1 MTDLIIFMKNR
12 RQNRSMEQIVL
23 IGFGAIGI
31 PIAWHLNEWYGDNF
45 ALVATGQR
53 RKKMEKK
60 HYWVNGSA
68 FSAKIVSSADEMN
81 QIPTLAIICVKNYDI
96 ESAINDLR
104 SVIAPETILLPLQNG
119 IYAFKR
125 FCEAFP
131 ENIVLKGYIQG
142 PNTLQDGENLLF
154 TNAGV
159 THIGASAYSGDDIVQ
174 HVYKLLHIS
183 GLDVIV
189 ESDIDK
195 MVWKKWMLN
204 VAGNSVTALT
214 GADYSKFRTYE
225 ELQTICRKSMREFV
239 EVARAKDIPLSERDI
254 EDIIQYYV
262 SYKGAKKTSML
273 EDVLHHRRTENEY
286 LAGTLLQMAEKKQIP
301 VPATETL
308 YLLMKAKEEIYLNE

>member
-1 MTDLIIFMKNR
+1 MT
-12 RQNRSMEQIVL
+12 EQIVL

-31 PIAWHLNEWYGDNF
+31 PIAWHLNQCYGEKF
-45 ALVATGQR
+45 ALVATGAR

-68 FSAKIVSSADEMN
+68 FSAKIVSEADELP
-81 QIPTLAIICVKNYDI
+81 QEPSLAIICVKNYDI
-96 ESAINDLR
+96 ESAIEDLR
-104 SVIAPETILLPLQNG
+104 PVIGKETILLPLQNG

-142 PNTLQDGENLLF
+142 PNTLMDGENLLF

-159 THIGASAYSGDDIVQ
+159 THIGASDYSGDDIVQ
-174 HVYKLLHIS
+174 HVYRLLYKT
-183 GLDVIV
+183 GLDVVV
-189 ESDIDK
+189 EADIDK

-225 ELQTICRKSMREFV
+225 ELQIICRKSMREFV
-239 EVARAKDIPLSERDI
+239 EVAKAKDIPLDENDI

-286 LAGTLLQMAEKKQIP
+286 LAGTLLQMAQKKQIP

>member
-1 MTDLIIFMKNR
+1 MK
-12 RQNRSMEQIVL
+12 EQIVL

-31 PIAWHLNEWYGDNF
+31 PIAWHMNQCYGDRF
-45 ALVATGQR
+45 ALVATGHR
-53 RKKMEKK
+53 RQKMEKK
-60 HYWVNGSA
+60 HYWVNGTA
-68 FSAKIVSSADEMN
+68 FSPKIISTAEELEEKPS
-81 QIPTLAIICVKNYDI
+81 LAIICVKNYDI
-96 ESAINDLR
+96 ESAIEDLWP
-104 SVIAPETILLPLQNG
+104 VIAPGTILLPLQNG
-119 IYAFKR
+119 IYAFQR

-142 PNTLQDGENLLF
+142 PNTIMDGENLLF

-159 THIGASAYSGDDIVQ
+159 THIGASSYSGDDIVQ
-174 HVYKLLHIS
+174 HVYRLMHS
-183 GLDVIV
+183 TGLDVIV
-189 ESDIDK
+189 EADIDK

-214 GADYSKFRTYE
+214 GADYSKFRTYK

-239 EVARAKDIPLSERDI
+239 KVAQAKEIPLFEEDI